1 MGNKCWTSQTAPIIE
16 CIQQLQRVEKT
27 LQNLINKY
35 AKQIKEQ
42 QTMARSKMYDKTECI
57 QHIRKIKLIQYH
69 RENLDKRL
77 TNCMAKRYQLES
89 LNVTKMH
96 IDAVK
101 QTSHTFSI
109 FLNNNDVE
117 KVARI
122 QDTLS
127 GMIEDACEINEVLNE
142 STIDVDDSEIEEE
155 YETLC
160 AHIQLPTV
168 PTESLKY
175 ASIEMKDL
183 DENMEMK
190 DLDENMEEV
199 PLTN

>member
-1 MGNKCWTSQTAPIIE
+1 MGNKCWTSQTAPVIE

-42 QTMARSKMYDKTECI
+42 KTMARGKMYDKTECL

-77 TNCMAKRYQLES
+77 TNCMSKRYQLES

-101 QTSHTFSI
+101 QTSQTFRI

-117 KVARI
+117 RVAKM
-122 QDTLS
+122 QDTLC
-127 GMIEDACEINEVLNE
+127 GMIEDACEIDEVLNE
-142 STIDVDDSEIEEE
+142 TNVDVDESEIEEE

-160 AHIQLPTV
+160 SEIQLPAV
-168 PTESLKY
+168 PTKPLRYK
-175 ASIEMKDL
+175 SIEMKDL
-183 DENMEMK
+183 DETN
-190 DLDENMEEV
+190 NFEEI
-199 PLTN
+199 PLTA

>member
-35 AKQIKEQ
+35 TKQIKEQ
-42 QTMARSKMYDKTECI
+42 KTMARGKMYDKTECL
-57 QHIRKIKLIQYH
+57 QHIRKIKLIQH
-69 RENLDKRL
+69 HKENLNKRL
-77 TNCMAKRYQLES
+77 TNCMSKRYQLES

-101 QTSHTFSI
+101 QTSQTFRI
-109 FLNNNDVE
+109 FLNNNDVD
-117 KVARI
+117 KVAKM
-122 QDTLS
+122 QDTLC

-142 STIDVDDSEIEEE
+142 STVDVDESEIEEE

-160 AHIQLPTV
+160 SEIQFPVAPTNALRY
-168 PTESLKY
+168 E
-175 ASIEMKDL
+175 SIEMKDF
-183 DENMEMK
+183 D
-190 DLDENMEEV
+190 DTMEEV

>member
-1 MGNKCWTSQTAPIIE
+1 MGNKCWTSQIAPIIE

-42 QTMARSKMYDKTECI
+42 KTMARGKMYDKTECL
-57 QHIRKIKLIQYH
+57 QHIRKIKLIQH
-69 RENLDKRL
+69 HKENLNKRL
-77 TNCMAKRYQLES
+77 TNCMSKRYQLES

-101 QTSHTFSI
+101 QTSQTFRI
-109 FLNNNDVE
+109 FLNNNEVD
-117 KVARI
+117 KVAKM
-122 QDTLS
+122 QDTLC

-142 STIDVDDSEIEEE
+142 STVDVDESEIEEE

-160 AHIQLPTV
+160 SEIQFPVAPTNALRY
-168 PTESLKY
+168 E
-175 ASIEMKDL
+175 SIEMKDF
-183 DENMEMK
+183 D
-190 DLDENMEEV
+190 DTMEEV

>member
-1 MGNKCWTSQTAPIIE
+1 MGNKCWTSQTAPVVE

-35 AKQIKEQ
+35 TKQIKEQ
-42 QTMARSKMYDKTECI
+42 KTMARGKMYDKTECL

-77 TNCMAKRYQLES
+77 TNCMTKRYQLES

-101 QTSHTFSI
+101 QTSQTFRI

-117 KVARI
+117 RVAKM
-122 QDTLS
+122 QDTLCS
-127 GMIEDACEINEVLNE
+127 MIEDACEINEVLNE
-142 STIDVDDSEIEEE
+142 TNADVDESEIEEE

-160 AHIQLPTV
+160 SEIQLPAV
-168 PTESLKY
+168 PTDPLRYE
-175 ASIEMKDL
+175 SIEMKDF
-183 DENMEMK
+183 DETN
-190 DLDENMEEV
+190 NFEEI
-199 PLTN
+199 PLTT

>member
-1 MGNKCWTSQTAPIIE
+1 MGNKCWTSKTAPVVD

-42 QTMARSKMYDKTECI
+42 KTMARSKMYDKTECI

-101 QTSHTFSI
+101 QTSHTFRI

-117 KVARI
+117 KVARM

-142 STIDVDDSEIEEE
+142 STVDVDESEIEEE

-160 AHIQLPTV
+160 SEIQFPVAPTN
-168 PTESLKY
+168 PLRYE
-175 ASIEMKDL
+175 SIEMKDF
-183 DENMEMK
+183 D
-190 DLDENMEEV
+190 DTMEEV
-199 PLTN
+199 PLNN

>member
-42 QTMARSKMYDKTECI
+42 KTMARGKMYDKTECL
-57 QHIRKIKLIQYH
+57 QHIRKIKLIQH
-69 RENLDKRL
+69 HKENLNKRL
-77 TNCMAKRYQLES
+77 TNCMSKRYQLES

-101 QTSHTFSI
+101 QTSQTFRI
-109 FLNNNDVE
+109 FLNNNEVD
-117 KVARI
+117 KVAKM
-122 QDTLS
+122 QDTLC

-142 STIDVDDSEIEEE
+142 STVDVDESEIEEE

-160 AHIQLPTV
+160 SEIQFPVAPTNALRY
-168 PTESLKY
+168 E
-175 ASIEMKDL
+175 SIEMKDF
-183 DENMEMK
+183 D
-190 DLDENMEEV
+190 DTMEEV

>member
-1 MGNKCWTSQTAPIIE
+1 MGNKCWTSQTAPVVE

-27 LQNLINKY
+27 LQHLINKY

-42 QTMARSKMYDKTECI
+42 KTMARSKMYDKTECI

-101 QTSHTFSI
+101 QTSQTFRI
-109 FLNNNDVE
+109 FLNNNDVD

-122 QDTLS
+122 QDTLC

-142 STIDVDDSEIEEE
+142 TDVDVDESEIEEE

-160 AHIQLPTV
+160 SELQLPTV
-168 PTESLKY
+168 PTDSLRY
-175 ASIEMKDL
+175 ESIEMKDF
-183 DENMEMK
+183 DEA
-190 DLDENMEEV
+190 MEEV
-199 PLTN
+199 PLAN

>member
-1 MGNKCWTSQTAPIIE
+1 MGNKCWTSQTAPVIE

-35 AKQIKEQ
+35 TKQIKEQ
-42 QTMARSKMYDKTECI
+42 KTMARGKMYDKTECL
-57 QHIRKIKLIQYH
+57 QHIRKIKLIQH
-69 RENLDKRL
+69 HKENLNKRL
-77 TNCMAKRYQLES
+77 TNCMSKRYQLES

-101 QTSHTFSI
+101 QTSQTFRI
-109 FLNNNDVE
+109 FLNNNEVD
-117 KVARI
+117 KVAKM
-122 QDTLS
+122 QDTLC

-142 STIDVDDSEIEEE
+142 STVDVDESEIEEE

-160 AHIQLPTV
+160 SEIQFPVAPTNALRY
-168 PTESLKY
+168 E
-175 ASIEMKDL
+175 SIEMKDF
-183 DENMEMK
+183 D
-190 DLDENMEEV
+190 DTMEEV

>member
-1 MGNKCWTSQTAPIIE
+1 MGNKCWTSQTAPVVE

-35 AKQIKEQ
+35 TKQIKEQ
-42 QTMARSKMYDKTECI
+42 KSMARNNMYDKAECL
-57 QHIRKIKLIQYH
+57 QHIRKIKIIQYH
-69 RENLDKRL
+69 KENLDKRL
-77 TNCMAKRYQLES
+77 TNCMSKRYQLES

-101 QTSHTFSI
+101 QTSQTFRI
-109 FLNNNDVE
+109 FLNNNDVD

-122 QDTLS
+122 QDTLC

-142 STIDVDDSEIEEE
+142 TNIDVDESEIEEE

-160 AHIQLPTV
+160 SEIQLPV
-168 PTESLKY
+168 APNNPLRYE
-175 ASIEMKDL
+175 SIEIL
-183 DENMEMK
+183 
-190 DLDENMEEV
+190 EEV
-199 PLTN
+199 PLTS

>member
-1 MGNKCWTSQTAPIIE
+1 MGNKCWTSQTAPVIE

-42 QTMARSKMYDKTECI
+42 KTMARGKMYDKTECL

-77 TNCMAKRYQLES
+77 TNCMSKRYQLES

-101 QTSHTFSI
+101 QTSQTFRI

-117 KVARI
+117 KVARM
-122 QDTLS
+122 QDTLC

-142 STIDVDDSEIEEE
+142 TNVDVDESEIEEE

-160 AHIQLPTV
+160 SEIQLPAV
-168 PTESLKY
+168 PTEPLRY
-175 ASIEMKDL
+175 ESIEMKDL
-183 DENMEMK
+183 DEAN
-190 DLDENMEEV
+190 NFEEI
-199 PLTN
+199 PLTALK

>member
-35 AKQIKEQ
+35 IKQIKEQ
-42 QTMARSKMYDKTECI
+42 KTMARGKMYDKTECL
-57 QHIRKIKLIQYH
+57 QHIRKIKLIQH
-69 RENLDKRL
+69 HKENLNKRL
-77 TNCMAKRYQLES
+77 TNCMSKRYQLES

-101 QTSHTFSI
+101 QTSQTFRI
-109 FLNNNDVE
+109 FLNNNDVD
-117 KVARI
+117 KVAKM
-122 QDTLS
+122 QDTLC

-142 STIDVDDSEIEEE
+142 STVDVDESEIEEE

-160 AHIQLPTV
+160 SEIQFPVAPTNALRY
-168 PTESLKY
+168 E
-175 ASIEMKDL
+175 SIEMKDF
-183 DENMEMK
+183 D
-190 DLDENMEEV
+190 DTMEEV